1 MASQD
6 APETSMRLR
15 FLQFLDSRP
24 WHYFIMALLLVDF
37 LGNCIVAS
45 VTSTET
51 FYHAARTTRL
61 ASAACAI
68 MHLIDSVGRVWSL
81 RRSYFRNAATA
92 IDGLAVV
99 LLLLTLAA
107 RFVWADD
114 VKNVVLSQGGW
125 TNKYQLFHEV
135 LTNQKEQYIAAL
147 YCLVVAGRICLK
159 PRARTFSKKLH
170 KYANHDKL
178 EISLLSL
185 RTAIHRIPGIQA
197 AVVELMEM
205 DLAMVCGRQDGN
217 INREELMRFLQK
229 AMQYRPKEL
238 SVDAFLAYLRQVD
251 ATSSMQS
258 TYGAYEVVKSTFR
271 HWASQ
276 RFDLALTVLV
286 VVLYACIV
294 PGLAY
299 FLQILTDQAFPWY
312 ITLDPAHDNLW
323 DIYTITNV
331 TKRIVYKDEMANENN
346 LNPKENNLFI
356 FVPHES
362 LQFGLLGL
370 LALAVPFVAC
380 DYAMGY
386 FQSKMIAKATQRMQD
401 TLLSVILSQPIQ
413 FFNERPDGDLNN
425 LFQSDIARVNA
436 MWQAVFWNLM
446 QPIVAIAIGFGFL
459 LYVQPV
465 VGIMAFSFAAIVVSS
480 GPQGLAASKSDDFGK
495 KNAIVSTEY
504 QNAIACQKVVRAYAI
519 QSSLLA
525 RFGASIQTLGTAQFG
540 KDFWSGIV
548 QIYIESAMFIF
559 VAVMTA
565 CLSIKVYH
573 GDITPGE
580 FFASVT
586 LINRVSTP
594 VSVLGGFMRV
604 AIGNASSLQRLDH
617 VLQMEPMDNT
627 PSTPLPNLHLMQ
639 KNIALHHVNFHYST
653 DRQILFDV
661 DVVFKMGEYSCIVGP
676 SGCGKSTLLGCLM
689 QLHPVSSGR
698 VMIDGVD
705 LKQFSSRSVRDQLAV
720 VFQQGGVLNGT
731 IMDNIRYGQPTATDD
746 DCKRAAKSAEC
757 HNFIEQ
763 LKDGYDTVVGQH
775 ALVNLSGGQ
784 LQRICL
790 ARALVREPSVLL
802 LDEATSA
809 LDAST
814 EASIVATLERL
825 TRTLNMAVVSVT
837 HRLNTARNADKIV
850 VMSNGSIA
858 ECGKFNEVCV

>member
-6 APETSMRLR
+6 APESSMRLR

-99 LLLLTLAA
+99 LVLLTLAA
-107 RFVWADD
+107 RYECHQLSQRGGPTNICRFVWADD

-147 YCLVVAGRICLK
+147 YSCGK
-159 PRARTFSKKLH
+159 P
-170 KYANHDKL
+170 
-178 EISLLSL
+178 
-185 RTAIHRIPGIQA
+185 Q

-380 DYAMGY
+380 DYAMGMHNRDAVRAI
-386 FQSKMIAKATQRMQD
+386 SHA
-401 TLLSVILSQPIQ
+401 QPIQ

-565 CLSIKVYH
+565 CLSIKV
-573 GDITPGE
+573 GP
-580 FFASVT
+580 AS
-586 LINRVSTP
+586 
-594 VSVLGGFMRV
+594 GW
-604 AIGNASSLQRLDH
+604 
-617 VLQMEPMDNT
+617 
-627 PSTPLPNLHLMQ
+627 
-639 KNIALHHVNFHYST
+639 
-653 DRQILFDV
+653 
-661 DVVFKMGEYSCIVGP
+661 
-676 SGCGKSTLLGCLM
+676 
-689 QLHPVSSGR
+689 
-698 VMIDGVD
+698 
-705 LKQFSSRSVRDQLAV
+705 
-720 VFQQGGVLNGT
+720 
-731 IMDNIRYGQPTATDD
+731 TA
-746 DCKRAAKSAEC
+746 A
-757 HNFIEQ
+757 
-763 LKDGYDTVVGQH
+763 
-775 ALVNLSGGQ
+775 
-784 LQRICL
+784 
-790 ARALVREPSVLL
+790 
-802 LDEATSA
+802 
-809 LDAST
+809 
-814 EASIVATLERL
+814 
-825 TRTLNMAVVSVT
+825 
-837 HRLNTARNADKIV
+837 
-850 VMSNGSIA
+850 
-858 ECGKFNEVCV
+858 